1 MRNKAKYGIISFI
14 LIMSAIGIAW
24 WINYAYRD
32 EASNGENAT
41 LTESIR
47 KGKEIAKI
55 KQDSARI
62 ADSVYTVSE
71 GDLKRMVDE
80 INNNTPTTAKLR
92 DSLREVLKA
101 RAYADSVRY
110 ANRR

>member
-1 MRNKAKYGIISFI
+1 
-14 LIMSAIGIAW
+14 MSAIGIAW

-32 EASNGENAT
+32 DVSNGANVT
-41 LTESIR
+41 LEDSIR
-47 KGKEIAKI
+47 KGKELAKI
-55 KQDSARI
+55 KQDSARK

-71 GDLKRMVDE
+71 GDLKWMIDE
-80 INNNTPTTAKLR
+80 INNNTPTAAKLR

>member
-24 WINYAYRD
+24 WINYAYRED
-32 EASNGENAT
+32 VSNGANVT
-41 LTESIR
+41 LEDSIR

-55 KQDSARI
+55 KQDSARK
-62 ADSVYTVSE
+62 ADSVYTVLE
-71 GDLKRMVDE
+71 GDLKWMIDE
-80 INNNTPTTAKLR
+80 INNNTPTAAKLR
-92 DSLREVLKA
+92 DSLREVLKT